1 MLKKYRLLET
11 LCNVTAVV
19 CGILLMLAAMGEDAN
34 KAAVTIVLVLMVV
47 MAVIAGRLRK
57 RINKIL
63 REAHEKLPV
72 NATKA
77 TVAKRWVKHTFR
89 STGSKTGRISTRDNW
104 CAAFETESQ
113 GEIKLIIPHDVYL
126 SLREGQQGILR
137 YRDDEFISF
146 N

>member
-11 LCNVTAVV
+11 LCNVTAGV

-47 MAVIAGRLRK
+47 MAVIAGLLRK
-57 RINKIL
+57 RINRIL

-77 TVAKRWVKHTFR
+77 AVAKRWVKHTFR
-89 STGSKTGRISTRDNW
+89 STGSKTGRVTTRETW
-104 CAAFETESQ
+104 CAAFETEKH
-113 GEIKLIIPHDVYL
+113 GEIKLVIPREIYL
-126 SLREGQQGILR
+126 SLRDGQQGILR
-137 YRDDEFISF
+137 YRGSEFISF